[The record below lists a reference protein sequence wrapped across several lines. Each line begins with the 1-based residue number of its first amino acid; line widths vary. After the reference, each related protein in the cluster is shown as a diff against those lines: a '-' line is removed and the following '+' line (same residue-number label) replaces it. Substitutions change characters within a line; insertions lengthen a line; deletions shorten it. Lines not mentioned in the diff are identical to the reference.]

1 MGFIDKLKKRIQE
14 SVNNSQATAQ
24 QQQPVQMSTADR
36 FKQFLNSK
44 NAVSNIIR
52 SNPVLSKRANER
64 ISYLQEQPKEQ
75 QTATQNITGAERT
88 VNLPTNDKKA
98 GLTANN
104 TGTTKTNTN
113 FDEKETRK
121 MLASRG
127 YTEQQ
132 INDTIASLQG
142 GKKANLPT
150 QKAKTDEE
158 QKDTK
163 QVVVEEDKKTGQLKS
178 REKTVADKLKEK
190 ADNFSAKVEEKGE
203 PFVNDAGRIGSIATD
218 TIMTLPSRLVKGFG
232 HAEEFVDTQGISEAL
247 KLLSGKSLFAKGT
260 GEDGTYTLGDTAG
273 LTKEQQEDLVKV
285 TEALTGKDVSAIT
298 KSGLDLTG
306 SDKGVLNRARDFL
319 GMTEFEN
326 QMNQRIAETQ
336 GDMETKPGAFLG
348 EMTPS
353 IIQNASNMILTAIN
367 PVLRCNNV

>member
-14 SVNNSQATAQ
+14 SVNNSQATA

-88 VNLPTNDKKA
+88 ANLPTNDKKA

-163 QVVVEEDKKTGQLKS
+163 QVVVEEDRKTGQLKS

-298 KSGLDLTG
+298 KSGLNLTG

-336 GDMETKPGAFLG
+336 GDMETKPGALLG